1 MLRKI
6 AETIVPSQT
15 SLENTG
21 ILNLVLPGTFNWQLS
36 LFICKQ
42 VQFFENVVKSHSLSH
57 KDLLALLETFVT
69 H

>member
-21 ILNLVLPGTFNWQLS
+21 ILNLALPGTFNWQIS

-42 VQFFENVVKSHSLSH
+42 VQFFFKYREITPSESQRQKY
-57 KDLLALLETFVT
+57 
-69 H
+69 